1 VMLQAQNA
9 ANLMSSVAVVPPA
22 LRVEEIFAA
31 VRPRLEM
38 VLRHFRIPF
47 ADAED
52 LVQEAL
58 MHFLRKQAQIHE
70 PEQWLVGAVRK
81 ECLMYWRRHRR
92 RLEVSLDAVVEATA
106 TEAPQERHAFRGD
119 LDRAISTLRPKCQSL
134 LRMRYGFG
142 FSTEE
147 TAQQLGYTL
156 SSLDNIAR
164 RCLAALSQRLLSCTL
179 AIRSRC

>member
-1 VMLQAQNA
+1 MIAPTANA
-9 ANLMSSVAVVPPA
+9 ERHVSVVAVVPPTV
-22 LRVEEIFAA
+22 RVEDVFAV

-38 VLRHFRIPF
+38 VLRHFRIPA

-58 MHFLRKQAQIHE
+58 MHFLRKQAQINE

-92 RLEVSLDAVVEATA
+92 RIEVSLDAVVETIGQD
-106 TEAPQERHAFRGD
+106 APQERNAFRGD
-119 LDRAISTLRPKCQSL
+119 LDRAIGTLRPKCQSL

-147 TAQQLGYTL
+147 TAQQLGYSL

-179 AIRSRC
+179 ALRSRC

>member
-1 VMLQAQNA
+1 
-9 ANLMSSVAVVPPA
+9 MSAVAMVPPPV
-22 LRVEEIFAA
+22 RVEDVFAA
-31 VRPRLEM
+31 VRPRLQM
-38 VLRHFRIPF
+38 VLAHFRIPF
-47 ADAED
+47 VDAED

-92 RLEVSLDAVVEATA
+92 RLEVSMDAAVEAVA
-106 TEAPQERHAFRGD
+106 QEAPQERHAFRSD
-119 LDRAISTLRPKCQSL
+119 LDRAINTLRPKCQSL
-134 LRMRYGFG
+134 LRLRYGLG

-147 TAQQLGYTL
+147 TAQQLGYTI

-179 AIRSRC
+179 AIRTRC